1 MHDDKRDD
9 VTPNPWRD
17 DPDYENPWRD
27 ESSDPRQDPDLDPED
42 DLPSFSYR
50 DDDEDPDPRERRSS
64 DQTDEDSLEDVDI
77 WGEPRAQDESPRD
90 DLTPDDGQDEGWESD
105 EFSDEESLEDDDS
118 DDRQMHPNSIN
129 RQSGEGFDGPP
140 NTISASESSEER
152 WPLALIVVAVIA
164 LLLVTAGGYG
174 VIKQRS
180 AMQAEITEL
189 RARLA
194 ETASPDEVVAAR
206 RALEDIQTEN
216 SEMRALVTSLRE
228 ENQRLSDTLTGLE
241 QQVDAQRE
249 ATDKARETAASALP
263 AEPETP
269 KPAAT
274 AKGNW
279 FVNFGAYREQPLAN
293 EWAGRLREGGNT
305 VVVMPIESNGRK
317 LYRVRITGLAS
328 ESSARQLA
336 GQLEKRFKLDPLWVG
351 RQ

>member
-9 VTPNPWRD
+9 DTPNPWRD
-17 DPDYENPWRD
+17 DPDYDSPWRD
-27 ESSDPRQDPDLDPED
+27 ESSDPRQDPDMDPED

-50 DDDEDPDPRERRSS
+50 DDDDDPDPRERHPIGRS
-64 DQTDEDSLEDVDI
+64 DEDSLEAVDI
-77 WGEPRAQDESPRD
+77 WGEPRSTAETPRE
-90 DLTPDDGQDEGWESD
+90 DLTSDDEQEAWESED
-105 EFSDEESLEDDDS
+105 FSDEESLEDDDS
-118 DDRQMHPNSIN
+118 DDGRMQPDSRDRQA
-129 RQSGEGFDGPP
+129 GDGFDGPLHP
-140 NTISASESSEER
+140 GPASESSEER

-228 ENQRLSDTLTGLE
+228 ENQRLSDTLAGLE

-249 ATDKARETAASALP
+249 VTDKARETAASAQP

-336 GQLEKRFKLDPLWVG
+336 GQLEKRFELDPLWVG